1 MPIRDIFVNLVEGTY
16 GKSHDLLSQN
26 KEDKLEIYE
35 ALDRSLEK
43 CVFKSNNIALSYASV
58 THFSY

>member
-1 MPIRDIFVNLVEGTY
+1 MNLVEGTY

-43 CVFKSNNIALSYASV
+43 CVFKSNNIALSYTSV